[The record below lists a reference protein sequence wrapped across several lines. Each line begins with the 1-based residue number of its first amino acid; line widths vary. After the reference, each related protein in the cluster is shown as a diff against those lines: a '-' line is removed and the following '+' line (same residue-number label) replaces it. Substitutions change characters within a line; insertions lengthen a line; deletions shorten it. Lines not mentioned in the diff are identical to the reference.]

1 MRPEDQRL
9 WSTLIHVGGI
19 IFGFLP
25 ALIGYLV
32 LKDRGEFI
40 REHTKTALNFQ
51 LTILI
56 GYIVGYILT
65 IVLIGAV
72 IVLAVWIISIV
83 FAIIAAIAA
92 NKGEGYTY
100 PKWCAI
106 QFIK

>member
-72 IVLAVWIISIV
+72 IVIAVWIISIV